1 MLKKYV
7 ILNIMKGKREAGF
20 TLIEL
25 LVVIAVVGMLAI
37 LVLTAVNSSRLKAY
51 DSSIRSDIAQIRW
64 LAEIAYDNQG
74 GSYVNWSTNTNI
86 QSQLT
91 VALDDIDKYEGDPA
105 GAPYITVMRDTQANE
120 YCVSAPLRTT
130 SEYYCIDSTAV
141 FKTSPSACPVDTGA
155 PLRCP

>member
-1 MLKKYV
+1 
-7 ILNIMKGKREAGF
+7 MKSLVSSEGF

-25 LVVIAVVGMLAI
+25 LIVIAVVGMLAI
-37 LVLTAVNSSRLKAY
+37 LVLSAVNNSRLKAY

-64 LAEIAYDNQG
+64 LTELAFDSQG
-74 GSYVNWSTNTNI
+74 GTYVNWSSNTNI

-91 VALDDIDKYEGDPA
+91 VALNDIDKYEGDAA

-120 YCVSAPLRTT
+120 YCVSAPLRTE
-130 SEYYCIDSTAV
+130 SKFYCIDATAV
-141 FKTSPSACPVDTGA
+141 FKTSNSACPVDTGA